1 MAIYPKAETWKPI
14 TGYENYEV
22 SDIGNVKSTNFNRT
36 GKARLLKPYIN
47 GTCAKCKYASTDMV
61 CHYDEDAPIKDC
73 CDIGECD
80 VY

>member
-1 MAIYPKAETWKPI
+1 M
-14 TGYENYEV
+14 
-22 SDIGNVKSTNFNRT
+22 
-36 GKARLLKPYIN
+36 LKPYIN

-80 VY
+80 VYEIGEYAEPTTEQGEKSYE

>member
-1 MAIYPKAETWKPI
+1 M
-14 TGYENYEV
+14 
-22 SDIGNVKSTNFNRT
+22 
-36 GKARLLKPYIN
+36 LKPYIN

-80 VY
+80 VYEISEVLEDGNDDR